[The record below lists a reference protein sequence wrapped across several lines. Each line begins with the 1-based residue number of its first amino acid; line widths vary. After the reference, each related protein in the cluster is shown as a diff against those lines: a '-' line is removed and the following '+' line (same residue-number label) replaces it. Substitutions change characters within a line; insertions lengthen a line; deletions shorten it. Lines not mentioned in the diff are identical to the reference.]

1 MPTKK
6 AVEKSQSLI
15 LSVCVCVKKYV
26 CDLFNVNMHTMFLYM
41 YIVDFFFNV
50 EEHSSHFSKQNPTS
64 FQTFQEVREVSK

>member
-41 YIVDFFFNV
+41 YIVDFY
-50 EEHSSHFSKQNPTS
+50 
-64 FQTFQEVREVSK
+64 